1 MRILNILL
9 LFLSLNLVAQEEL
22 SKEEVTKFQE
32 EMLAKANKL
41 ETLEADFVQTK
52 KIEMITEESVSRGKL
67 YYQNPEKLKWEY
79 AEPQDYIILFI
90 EGELHINDAGDKSV
104 RNTNSNKL
112 FDKIAKLITGS
123 VNGKL
128 LQDNENFDISFTR
141 ENDLVSA
148 LIIPKD
154 KNLKAMFAEIHL
166 LFNGENI
173 VEQVNLMEESGDATI
188 IEFSN
193 ISINR
198 DIPATV
204 FEP

>member
-1 MRILNILL
+1 MRILNFLL

-22 SKEEVTKFQE
+22 SKEEVNKFQE
-32 EMLAKANKL
+32 EMLVKANDL
-41 ETLEADFVQTK
+41 ETLEADFIQTK

-67 YYQNPEKLKWEY
+67 YYQKPEKLKWKY
-79 AEPQDYIILFI
+79 SEPQDYIILFI
-90 EGELHINDAGDKSV
+90 EGELHINDSGDKSV
-104 RNTNSNKL
+104 RNTSSNKL

-123 VNGKL
+123 VNGEL

-141 ENDLVSA
+141 ENDLLSA

-173 VEQVNLMEESGDATI
+173 VEQVNLMEEAGDATI

-193 ISINR
+193 IKINQN
-198 DIPATV
+198 IPSAV
-204 FEP
+204 FRP